1 MDEQRAEKKPAEI
14 LELANDPSLQ
24 ERVMM
29 GSSPRVMT
37 LEEAG
42 DQLIRAER
50 AAKGSITITLP
61 ASGGANC
68 LLFLLLVVLGG
79 AAWAHVVI
87 GDINR
92 VQLVAHEATIKALQ
106 QHLVD
111 KDALIGQHEVA
122 MGEKEAANVLLQD
135 QLATATADLATA
147 TADLKNKTAAIT
159 AFHEQVARLTE
170 DLHNTTEALQQRDKA
185 IVALEDRFQASERAL
200 ARANERL
207 KKWYQAG
214 GGFVKAAMV
223 PLWILSFM
231 GTLCS
236 FCAVVVAVLG
246 PPLMLMHGELGRL
259 MSFWEHVFLIIGA
272 AAALAFCIWAL
283 RVSNALL

>member
-1 MDEQRAEKKPAEI
+1 
-14 LELANDPSLQ
+14 
-24 ERVMM
+24 MM

-61 ASGGANC
+61 ASGGTNC

-106 QHLVD
+106 QHLQD
-111 KDALIGQHEVA
+111 NDALIGQHEVA

-170 DLHNTTEALQQRDKA
+170 DLHNTTEALQQRDEA
-185 IVALEDRFQASERAL
+185 IVALEDRFQATERAL
-200 ARANERL
+200 ARANGLLDKGRGAL
-207 KKWYQAG
+207 NRIFWITAGALSLTVCCWAG
-214 GGFVKAAMV
+214 GVMATWLHEKTREEKETS
-223 PLWILSFM
+223 INRN
-231 GTLCS
+231 TLHEKTASAKGGRCNVTPRDL
-236 FCAVVVAVLG
+236 CLRWPARERRGAIVTGLG
-246 PPLMLMHGELGRL
+246 CTYVGWVM
-259 MSFWEHVFLIIGA
+259 
-272 AAALAFCIWAL
+272 
-283 RVSNALL
+283 